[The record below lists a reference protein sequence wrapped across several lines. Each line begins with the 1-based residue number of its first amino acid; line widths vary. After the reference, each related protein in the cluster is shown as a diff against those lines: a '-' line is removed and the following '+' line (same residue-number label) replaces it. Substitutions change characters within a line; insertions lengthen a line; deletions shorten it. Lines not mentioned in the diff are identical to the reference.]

1 MIMQQMYTVNE
12 KQAKIILKNNQI
24 DSYRHD
30 NAEEQSVRLFHQL
43 KKKRISA
50 ILQIKLCN
58 HLEQDKGKT
67 MNDEAGSEEGKNR
80 NGITRGKA
88 DIGFCSD

>member
-1 MIMQQMYTVNE
+1 MRETDAEPGGTRLMIMQQMYTVNE

-50 ILQIKLCN
+50 ILQTKFCN
-58 HLEQDKGKT
+58 HLEQDKGKA
-67 MNDEAGSEEGKNR
+67 MNDEAGSEEG
-80 NGITRGKA
+80 
-88 DIGFCSD
+88 